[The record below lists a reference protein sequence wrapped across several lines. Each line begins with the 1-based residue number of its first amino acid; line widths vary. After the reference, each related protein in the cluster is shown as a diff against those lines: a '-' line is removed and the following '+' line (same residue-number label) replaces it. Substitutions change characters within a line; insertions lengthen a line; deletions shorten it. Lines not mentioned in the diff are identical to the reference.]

1 MSTRHA
7 AVLATLAVAFSAA
20 AQTPPAATPAPT
32 RGALLY
38 ENHCQ
43 ACHTT
48 QMHWRDRRV
57 ATDWATLRAQV
68 MKWQRTA
75 QLSWPDEDIDE
86 VTRHLNRSIYK
97 FPEPAAKRVSMLR

>member
-1 MSTRHA
+1 MNTRLA
-7 AVLATLAVAFSAA
+7 VVLAALAVAFDAA
-20 AQTPPAATPAPT
+20 AQTTPAPT

-57 ATDWATLRAQV
+57 ATDWAALRAQV

-75 QLSWPDEDIDE
+75 QLNWPDEDVDE

>member
-1 MSTRHA
+1 MNTRHA
-7 AVLATLAVAFSAA
+7 LAAALLAATFSAA
-20 AQTPPAATPAPT
+20 AQTPPAAT

-43 ACHTT
+43 ACHST

-68 MKWQRTA
+68 LKWQRTA
-75 QLSWPDEDIDE
+75 QLNWGDDE
-86 VTRHLNRSIYK
+86 VDEVARHLNRSIYK
-97 FPEPAAKRVSMLR
+97 FPEPAAKRVSMLSR